1 MLGVFYLFIC
11 FVTGYG
17 ICAMVFPKLNK
28 VTNQSFDGSQ
38 MHLSP
43 YFILVPAWYIT
54 GTLIITWTTYIIAY
68 FFGNFKK
75 PLLYGNAIVMTVVLL
90 ITIIIFLQ
98 KKRKDYKTRN
108 IKVIEK
114 INKFTNGEMLFLF
127 LVISLVIKLMWTTFY
142 MKGSDL
148 FVGISVFSDFSPH
161 IGMIRSFSVGN
172 NFPTAY
178 SHFAGEDIRYH
189 FMFQFLVGN
198 LEFLGLPID
207 YAFNIPSI
215 LSFVFTF
222 LLLYVLAVKI
232 TKKRSAGYLTCLF
245 FAFRSSKSFFTYIA
259 SIPKESI
266 LKTLRDNT
274 EFIGYTPN
282 ENWGLWNLNVYA
294 NQRHLAFSLC
304 VMLFVIILMLP
315 NVYHMYG
322 SIKAKYQKLDHNS
335 LNKRIVRSKA
345 YNKERIFDYFLDF
358 LYHKDGWIIKDKKK
372 AISLGILLGMIAFW
386 NGAAFVATIVILF
399 FMAIVSSNRLE
410 YLLIAILAGILSLI
424 QSSFFIK
431 GQAISPSFYFGF
443 IAENK
448 TFFGVLEYMEELFG
462 ILLIVLVLLF
472 LIEKGVKKYLLLV
485 FITPIILAFTVSL
498 TVDVTVNHK
507 YIMMGV
513 MLAGIFV
520 ADKITDWFKRKD
532 ILIKFSCILL
542 CILLT
547 STGAYDFLTY
557 LNRNS
562 SYGAIKLDTKDEL
575 TTWIIEN
582 SDSKD
587 IFLTSN
593 YSLNQVVLGG
603 AMLYYGWPYYA
614 WSAGYDTDYRS
625 KQVKYMYESNS
636 SEQLTELIEANGIDF
651 IMIDIDN
658 RTSEDYLLNEE
669 NIKNTYALVFE
680 DGVDNLKR
688 SIYDTS
694 KRVSVKD

>member
-1 MLGVFYLFIC
+1 MLGVFYLVIC
-11 FVTGYG
+11 FLTGYG
-17 ICAMVFPKLNK
+17 ICTIAFPKLSK
-28 VTNQSFDGSQ
+28 ITNQSFNGSQ
-38 MHLSP
+38 IYLSP
-43 YFILVPAWYIT
+43 YFILLPAWYIT
-54 GTLIITWTTYIIAY
+54 GTLVITWATYITAY

-75 PLLYGNAIVMTVVLL
+75 PLLYANVIVMTVVLL
-90 ITIIIFLQ
+90 ITIMIFLQ
-98 KKRKDYKTRN
+98 NRRIYNKTRN
-108 IKVIEK
+108 IQMIEK
-114 INKFTNGEMLFLF
+114 ESKFTKGEVLFLI
-127 LVISLVIKLMWTTFY
+127 LVIALGVILMWTTFY
-142 MKGSDL
+142 MKGSNL
-148 FVGISVFSDFSPH
+148 YVGVSVFSDFSPH

-178 SHFAGEDIRYH
+178 SHFAGEDIKYH

-207 YAFNIPSI
+207 FAFNIPSI

-222 LLLYVLAVKI
+222 LLLYVLGVKI
-232 TKKRSAGYLTCLF
+232 SNKPSAGYLTCLF
-245 FAFRSSKSFFTYIA
+245 FAFRSSKSLFTYI
-259 SIPKESI
+259 SSLPKGKI
-266 LKTLRDNT
+266 FKTLSQNT

-315 NVYHMYG
+315 NVYYMYG
-322 SIKAKYQKLDHNS
+322 FLKTKYVKLDNS
-335 LNKRIVRSKA
+335 VLDKREFSKSGNKD
-345 YNKERIFDYFLDF
+345 RIFNCFLDF
-358 LYHKDGWIIKDKKK
+358 LFHKDGWKIKDKKK

-399 FMAIVSSNRLE
+399 FMAIVSNNRLE
-410 YLLIAILAGILSLI
+410 YLVIAIIAGILSLI
-424 QSSFFIK
+424 QSSFFMK
-431 GQAISPSFYFGF
+431 GNAISPTYFFGF
-443 IAENK
+443 IAENR
-448 TFFGVLEYMEELFG
+448 TFFGVLEYIEKLFG
-462 ILLIVLVLLF
+462 ILPIILF
-472 LIEKGVKKYLLLV
+472 LVFLVEKGVKKYLLLI
-485 FITPIILAFTVSL
+485 FATPIIFAFTISL

-513 MLAGIFV
+513 MLVGIFV
-520 ADKITDWFKRKD
+520 ADKITDWFKKKD
-532 ILIKFSCILL
+532 IFIKISCIIL
-542 CILLT
+542 CVLLT
-547 STGAYDFLTY
+547 STGVYDFITY

-562 SYGAIKLDTKDEL
+562 SYDAIKLNTKDEL

-614 WSAGYDTDYRS
+614 WSAGYDTDNR
-625 KQVKYMYESNS
+625 KEQVKYMYESNS
-636 SEQLTELIEANGIDF
+636 SEQLTELIEANDIDF
-651 IMIDIDN
+651 IIVDVDN

-669 NIKNTYALVFE
+669 NIKNTYTLVYE
-680 DGVDNLKR
+680 DGTGSLRR

-694 KRVSVKD
+694 KRLR